1 MTIKCLIVDD
11 EPLAR
16 RLLESHLTK
25 VPVLSLVSSCSDALE
40 AMEILRREKID
51 LLFLDVQMPGI
62 NGIDFL
68 KVLTEPPKVILTTA
82 FREFALEA
90 FDLDVIDYLLKPI
103 SLHRFLKGVNKYLQ
117 INQMKP
123 TTNPSTTQEDILLI
137 RVDRKMVRLQ
147 PDDIYYIESLKDYVK
162 IHTAKKTFI
171 TKESLSSMEEKLKA
185 LGFIRIHRSFL
196 VALDRV
202 EAFNNEFVEIIGQ
215 QLPYGRTYKEQAL
228 SRLEGPGK

>member
-25 VPVLSLVSSCSDALE
+25 VPALSLVSSCSDALE

-103 SLHRFLKGVNKYLQ
+103 SLHRFLKGVTKYLQ